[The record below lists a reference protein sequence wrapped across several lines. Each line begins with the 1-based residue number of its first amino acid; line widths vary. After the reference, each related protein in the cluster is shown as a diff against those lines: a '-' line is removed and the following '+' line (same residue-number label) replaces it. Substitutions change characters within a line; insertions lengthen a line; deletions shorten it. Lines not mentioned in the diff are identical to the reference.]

1 MYEIKDNIIS
11 IELDDDFVEYKEQ
24 KEEEEDN
31 KIVQKVLEEVLPQIP
46 TPKNGKDGKDG
57 KTPTKTE
64 IKQIVKEVLPEE
76 KIIEKVLKKIP
87 KPKDWEKGDKWD
99 TLKFSDLTIE
109 EKASLEWPR
118 GVPWMTVRLSDVY
131 EWIWNVNSSYLV
143 DEIVVYNDS
152 TYFAKRPNKGVTPW
166 TNDFVWQFLAPYTS
180 GSDSIWWQITG
191 TLSDQTDLQ
200 NALDSKI
207 DSVVA
212 WINIS
217 VDNTDPNNPIISSI
231 SDRYKTTSTTSHT
244 IVPTGTLTFTVD
256 SGLSYTV
263 LQDISIVHNSS
274 NYMSGHVVSYSWTTL
289 VVDIQHKTGSG
300 TYSSWTINLDW
311 IPVEAVTGSGTA
323 NEIAYFTGSQ
333 VIASLPTATYPSLTE
348 LSYLKGAT
356 SSIQTQ
362 ITGKVSKTG
371 DTMTGTLTNSQ
382 TTTASPV
389 DWFVASTSSNA
400 TSGNQKSSA
409 TVKWTASGWKSSWP
423 TSARQIDWRAW
434 VLPEQAVSNEPSSI
448 WKLQS
453 QTNNGWYSDRISV
466 DDKVGGK
473 WFQIHTNGSNWTPWT
488 TRAITIN
495 NVGTSSWIDWTFSG
509 TRKVA
514 IGANSSGG
522 FDMYMSWGNY
532 LGLVN
537 WNTNSLFSY
546 IYPTALYHTGDGY
559 FWGRVSAGNASYP
572 SSILSSAGSF
582 ASKAI
587 RVTSNYTL
595 TVNESVVYADASA
608 AACSGTPTYNCSHW
622 TNQTDC
628 EKWDAHGGCSWFAGY
643 SCSAFNGDQS
653 ACESQGWCSYDT
665 ASCGGFWDES
675 TCNSY
680 SGCSWTNT
688 PQSCSG
694 FDEATC
700 WTTSGCSVNTGYC
713 TNNYTNCSW
722 DWMACSWGA
731 GCDSYTDESSCIAAT
746 YWSSCSGGGS
756 CSSQPDESSCT
767 SYSYYDGCTG
777 SYDSYSCTGSYYT
790 GTCSGTYGASCNGTS
805 TCSGIDDSTN
815 CGFETGCTW
824 STAITLN
831 LPQITTVPYRHYWVY
846 NDSSSGADVIIQ
858 PYSGDQIDKTTS
870 YTLANYKDSVHIQ
883 AFYESVSCGSFNEW
897 ACTPTGC
904 YKVYSNCSWDWMS
917 FTCSW
922 NAVCDGIGDQSTCE
936 STTYF
941 SYCSGSYYSFK
952 NWYLLSRS

>member
-1 MYEIKDNIIS
+1 MFKIEDNIIS
-11 IELDDDFVEYKEQ
+11 IELDEDFVEHIEQ

-46 TPKNGKDGKDG
+46 TPQDWKDW

-76 KIIEKVLKKIP
+76 KIIEKLLKKIP
-87 KPKDWEKGDKWD
+87 KPKDWKDWKDGEKWEKWEP
-99 TLKFSDLTIE
+99 LKFSDLTPY
-109 EKASLEWPR
+109 EKQILTWPQGSNGVWVPR
-118 GVPWMTVRLSDVY
+118 GGTTGQKLVK
-131 EWIWNVNSSYLV
+131 SSSKDY
-143 DEIVVYNDS
+143 DTE
-152 TYFAKRPNKGVTPW
+152 W
-166 TNDFVWQFLAPYTS
+166 TNDTWAWVQ
-180 GSDSIWWQITG
+180 
-191 TLSDQTDLQ
+191 
-200 NALDSKI
+200 
-207 DSVVA
+207 SVVA
-212 WINIS
+212 WTNVS
-217 VDNTDPNNPIISSI
+217 VDDTDPANPIVSSL
-231 SDRYKTTSTTSHT
+231 SDRYKTTSSTSHT

-256 SGLSYTV
+256 AGLSYTV
-263 LQDISIVHNSS
+263 LQDVIIVHDSS
-274 NYMSGHVVSYSWTTL
+274 NHMHGQVSSYSGTSL

-311 IPVEAVTGSGTA
+311 IPVESVTGSGTT
-323 NEIAYFTGSQ
+323 NELAYFTGSQ
-333 VIASLPTATYPSLTE
+333 VIASLPTATYPSLPE

-389 DWFVASTSSNA
+389 DWFVASTSSTA
-400 TSGNQKSSA
+400 TSGNQKASA
-409 TVKWTASGWKSSWP
+409 TVKWTASGWKSSSP

-434 VLPEQAVSNEPSSI
+434 VLPEQAVSNEPSSV

-453 QTNNGWYSDRISV
+453 QTNNWGYSDRVTV
-466 DDKVGGK
+466 DDRVGGK
-473 WFQIHTNGSNWTPWT
+473 GFQIHTSGSNGNPWT
-488 TRAITIN
+488 TRAMTIEN
-495 NVGTSSWIDWTFSG
+495 SGAYSWLDWTFSG

-522 FDMYMSWGNY
+522 FDIYMSWGNY

-559 FWGRVSAGNASYP
+559 FWGRVNAGNASYP

-595 TVNESVVYADASA
+595 TVNESVIYVDASTA
-608 AACSGTPTYNCSHW
+608 VCSGTPTYACSHW

-628 EKWDAHGGCSWFAGY
+628 EKWDAHGGCTWFAGNP
-643 SCSAFNGDQS
+643 CSNYNWDQFGCQAQS
-653 ACESQGWCSYDT
+653 GCTYDT
-665 ASCGGFWDES
+665 ASCSAFWDET

-680 SGCSWTNT
+680 SGCSWSSHDCSILSEWSCWVTSGCTVNT
-688 PQSCSG
+688 ADCTAFNWNESGCSG
-694 FDEATC
+694 Q
-700 WTTSGCSVNTGYC
+700 SGCSVNTSNTC
-713 TNNYTNCSW
+713 PSQ
-722 DWMACSWGA
+722 M
-731 GCDSYTDESSCIAAT
+731 DESSCVGAGCTWDGMTCTGDNSTCTGT
-746 YWSSCSGGGS
+746 YYTGCSG
-756 CSSQPDESSCT
+756 T
-767 SYSYYDGCTG
+767 YYDCQ
-777 SYDSYSCTGSYYT
+777 GSYYT
-790 GTCSGTYGASCNGTS
+790 GTCSGTYWAACQGTS

-824 STAITLN
+824 STAATIN
-831 LPQITTVPYRHYWVY
+831 LPQITTVPHRHYWVY
-846 NDSSSGADVIIQ
+846 NDSSSGADVIIT
-858 PYSGDQIDKTTS
+858 PYSGDQIDKTTT

-883 AFYESVSCGSFNEW
+883 AFYESASCASFNEW
-897 ACTPTGC
+897 ACTPSGC
-904 YKVYSNCSWDWMS
+904 SKVYSNCTWDSMS
-917 FTCSW
+917 STCSGD
-922 NAVCDGIGDQSTCE
+922 AVCNGIWDQPTCE

-941 SYCSGSYYSFK
+941 SYCSGVYYTIK

>member
-1 MYEIKDNIIS
+1 MEEI
-11 IELDDDFVEYKEQ
+11 
-24 KEEEEDN
+24 N
-31 KIVQKVLEEVLPQIP
+31 KWP
-46 TPKNGKDGKDG
+46 
-57 KTPTKTE
+57 
-64 IKQIVKEVLPEE
+64 
-76 KIIEKVLKKIP
+76 VLKIKWLP
-87 KPKDWEKGDKWD
+87 WEKGDKWEQWIQWPQWIQGIQWEMWPKWEPGKYGKDGLNWKDGKDWINGVDGIDGKDGSPD
-99 TLKFSDLTIE
+99 TPKQIK
-109 EKASLEWPR
+109 EKLESLEWNK
-118 GVPWMTVRLSDVY
+118 RLDISAIK
-131 EWIWNVNSSYLV
+131 WIEKFQEKIEKKIEKKNV
-143 DEIVVYNDS
+143 
-152 TYFAKRPNKGVTPW
+152 F
-166 TNDFVWQFLAPYTS
+166 WQYSEF
-180 GSDSIWWQITG
+180 
-191 TLSDQTDLQ
+191 
-200 NALDSKI
+200 KI
-207 DSVVA
+207 DWTKIADWNSLNLITWNWVNLTWTSSSNGADITISSTWWVQSVVA
-212 WINIS
+212 WTNVS
-217 VDNTDPNNPIISSI
+217 VDNTDPANPIVSSLT
-231 SDRYKTTSTTSHT
+231 DRYKTTSTTSHT
-244 IVPTGTLTFTVD
+244 IVSTGTLTFTVD
-256 SGLSYTV
+256 AGLSYTI

-274 NYMSGHVVSYSWTTL
+274 NYMSGHVVSYSWTSL

-311 IPVEAVTGSGTA
+311 VPVEAVTGSGTT

-389 DWFVASTSSNA
+389 DWFVASTSSTA
-400 TSGNQKSSA
+400 TSWNQKASA

-423 TSARQIDWRAW
+423 TSARQVDFRAW
-434 VLPEQAVSNEPSSI
+434 ILPEQAVSGEPSSI

-453 QTNNGWYSDRISV
+453 QVNNGGWTDHFWIDS
-466 DDKVGGK
+466 KVWWLGAY
-473 WFQIHTNGSNWTPWT
+473 FNTNGSNWTPWT

-495 NVGTSSWIDWTFSG
+495 NTGSYSWLDWTFSG
-509 TRKVA
+509 TRKVSD
-514 IGANSSGG
+514 GANSNGDRLFYASGG
-522 FDMYMSWGNY
+522 SYFSYIDGNS
-532 LGLVN
+532 
-537 WNTNSLFSY
+537 NSLFSY
-546 IYPTALYHTGDGY
+546 SYPTGLYHTWGGW
-559 FWGRVSAGNASYP
+559 FWGRVNAWQGSNP
-572 SSILSSAGSF
+572 SSTLASQGSF

-587 RVTSNYTL
+587 RVTWNYTL
-595 TVNESVVYADASA
+595 TVNESVVYADASS

-628 EKWDAHGGCSWFAGY
+628 EKWDAHGGCSWFTGY
-643 SCSAFNGDQS
+643 SCST
-653 ACESQGWCSYDT
+653 Y
-665 ASCGGFWDES
+665 
-675 TCNSY
+675 
-680 SGCSWTNT
+680 
-688 PQSCSG
+688 
-694 FDEATC
+694 
-700 WTTSGCSVNTGYC
+700 
-713 TNNYTNCSW
+713 NNEYG
-722 DWMACSWGA
+722 M
-731 GCDSYTDESSCIAAT
+731 
-746 YWSSCSGGGS
+746 
-756 CSSQPDESSCT
+756 
-767 SYSYYDGCTG
+767 
-777 SYDSYSCTGSYYT
+777 
-790 GTCSGTYGASCNGTS
+790 GTCSGTSWCTADQSSCSWAWDQTSCEAQDDSYGWNCTWVNNPWDCSTLPDETACLSTSGCSASYDYCSNYSDAGWDGTACATVSWYGCTYDSGSWTCSGDPWFWYTGCSGSYDNFSCTGDYYTGNCSGMYGASCNGTS

-824 STAITLN
+824 STSITLN

-904 YKVYSNCSWDWMS
+904 SKVYSNCSWDWMS

-941 SYCSGSYYSFK
+941 SYCSGAYYSFK